1 MPPTSTSTWFPR
13 DGMSRVWKTRR
24 PGSGITTDTW
34 TERMDTDLGAT
45 VREGARLRHTERGTM
60 SLRRERILILALLL
74 ILSVASWVILGWQ
87 SRAASGMGMGLTM
100 GMGAAVFLA
109 IWVVMMIAMM
119 FPTAAPMILVF
130 ARVQRERASF
140 GRAFGPTWVFIG
152 AYLLIWT
159 FFGGLS
165 YLGANAASGLAQQV
179 PWLMLNAARIGGGI
193 LVLAGI
199 YQLTPLKSGCLG
211 KCRPPPDFILPSRRG
226 GYPGSF
232 RLGLGQGIYFLGGN
246 L

>member
-74 ILSVASWVILGWQ
+74 ILAAASWVILVWQ
-87 SRAASGMGMGLTM
+87 SRTASGMGMGLTM

-130 ARVQRERASF
+130 ARVQRDRHSSERLLRASPT
-140 GRAFGPTWVFIG
+140 GSLDYDERGP
-152 AYLLIWT
+152 
-159 FFGGLS
+159 
-165 YLGANAASGLAQQV
+165 
-179 PWLMLNAARIGGGI
+179 
-193 LVLAGI
+193 
-199 YQLTPLKSGCLG
+199 
-211 KCRPPPDFILPSRRG
+211 D
-226 GYPGSF
+226 
-232 RLGLGQGIYFLGGN
+232 
-246 L
+246 

>member
-24 PGSGITTDTW
+24 PGSGITSGAR
-34 TERMDTDLGAT
+34 TERMDTDLGTAGE
-45 VREGARLRHTERGTM
+45 EGRGSVTLRGSTM
-60 SLRRERILILALLL
+60 SLRRERTLILALLL
-74 ILSVASWVILGWQ
+74 ILAAAWWVILVWQ
-87 SRAASGMGMGLTM
+87 SRTVSGMGMGLTM

-119 FPTAAPMILVF
+119 FPTVAPMILVF
-130 ARVQRERASF
+130 ARVQRDRASF

-159 FFGGLS
+159 CFAGLS

-179 PWLMLNAARIGGGI
+179 PWIMLNAARIGGRI

-199 YQLTPLKSGCLG
+199 YPLNPLKRVCPAE
-211 KCRPPPDFILPSRRG
+211 CPPPPDFILP
-226 GYPGSF
+226 PPP
-232 RLGLGQGIYFLGGN
+232 
-246 L
+246 